1 MLSKEEGCGSP
12 FEGQGSQFYLKDREL
27 GRKPK
32 PNKPMLELV
41 EMMFAS
47 PFYREIK
54 KDAMIESRAFQ
65 YQ

>member
-1 MLSKEEGCGSP
+1 
-12 FEGQGSQFYLKDREL
+12 LKDREL

-47 PFYREIK
+47 SFGREIK
-54 KDAMIESRAFQ
+54 KDAHDWKPCLLVLVIG
-65 YQ
+65 

>member
-1 MLSKEEGCGSP
+1 
-12 FEGQGSQFYLKDREL
+12 LKDREL

-54 KDAMIESRAFQ
+54 KDAMIESRAF
-65 YQ
+65 